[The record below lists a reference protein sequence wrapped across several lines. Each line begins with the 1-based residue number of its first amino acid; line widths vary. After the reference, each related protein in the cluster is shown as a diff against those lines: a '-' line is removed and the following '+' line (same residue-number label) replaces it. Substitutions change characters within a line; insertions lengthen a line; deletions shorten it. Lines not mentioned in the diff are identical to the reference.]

1 MADHY
6 DLTVSNSGW
15 HQIEGLESSGRGGA
29 LAFAAT
35 LSQYSGASRTS
46 PILRGN
52 WISETLLGERLPKPP
67 KDVPVLPETAP
78 DGLTERELIEKH
90 SSDQNCARCHEKI
103 DPYGFALEAFDAIG
117 RYRKNQ
123 NTQTVLPSGE
133 NITGLNGLQDYLVNH
148 RSEDFLRQF
157 AKKLLGYALGRS
169 TQLSDRPL
177 IEKIVNQLKSSREN
191 SIEDA
196 IVIIVQSQPFTHI
209 RTVSTS
215 RSFSTGYKPMIK
227 HSFSRRS
234 MLHGLGVTMALPWLE
249 STKVWG
255 DLNNST
261 QTLARPLS
269 DLVLF
274 FREMVFTRK
283 NGGRKARGKE
293 CSWVESCN
301 RCRRIVKK

>member
-1 MADHY
+1 WTYLLQNRRSPLELIQSDTTFVNQALADHY
-6 DLTVSNSGW
+6 DLTVSHSDW
-15 HQIEGLESSGRGGA
+15 HQIEGLGSVGRGGA

-35 LSQYSGASRTS
+35 LSQHSGASRTS

-117 RYRKNQ
+117 RYRKDQ

-215 RSFSTGYKPMIK
+215 AASPQDTNP
-227 HSFSRRS
+227 
-234 MLHGLGVTMALPWLE
+234 
-249 STKVWG
+249 
-255 DLNNST
+255 
-261 QTLARPLS
+261 
-269 DLVLF
+269 
-274 FREMVFTRK
+274 
-283 NGGRKARGKE
+283 
-293 CSWVESCN
+293 
-301 RCRRIVKK
+301 